1 MLGWGSHEVF
11 IPSLARAKSLTSYQL
26 LYEEAASPAPRI
38 RMTDEQL
45 WLFAREAEVN
55 KDYKLASLY
64 HQQVKEPLSLPVS
77 ILCVWAGSQHST
89 AGGEVN
95 MSRILTLSM

>member
-1 MLGWGSHEVF
+1 MFV
-11 IPSLARAKSLTSYQL
+11 PSLARAKSLTSYQL

-95 MSRILTLSM
+95 MSRILTLSV